1 MISAGAG
8 SSPRRPKS
16 STGRPSAS
24 SARRVPAFQDGGNV
38 VPADAARFHQHGEVI
53 EKVGYL
59 LDTALFI
66 AGRAGEH
73 HFHRFLADLLRNSH
87 RAGLE
92 ELRRIGACPHLA
104 RTASHDPCQLR
115 SEEHTSEL
123 QSLMRIS
130 YAVFCLQKK
139 NN

>member
-92 ELRRIGACPHLA
+92 ELRRIGACP
-104 RTASHDPCQLR
+104 R
-115 SEEHTSEL
+115 SEERRVGKEGVSTCRSRWLPYH
-123 QSLMRIS
+123 
-130 YAVFCLQKK
+130 YKK
-139 NN
+139 NKK